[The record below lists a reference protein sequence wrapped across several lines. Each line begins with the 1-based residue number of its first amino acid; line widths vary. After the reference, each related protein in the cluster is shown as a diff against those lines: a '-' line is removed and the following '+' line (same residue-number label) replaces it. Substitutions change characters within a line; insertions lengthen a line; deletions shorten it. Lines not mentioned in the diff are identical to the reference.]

1 MWCLIGRI
9 YRSVL
14 KLFKVLFKFLLLPD
28 FGFFRTFT
36 ISFSFFFVFLLV
48 RTHLEGMIW
57 AFWEDMFYCWL
68 TAGLWFSITATW
80 SNLVINKAVSV
91 TFFFFFK
98 LCGVEKPLWIP
109 WLFSIINEKLG
120 NTIPSTQGCNCEI
133 FLALTAA
140 TVALFTYFLE
150 LRTTF
155 MVLKMLYAVELPNIK
170 KGCSVTVPESQTL
183 FVMVDFFFFLAVRQ
197 NCLGE

>member
-1 MWCLIGRI
+1 MLGNLNSVGDSIKPWGIPSLCVCVCCLDGCRIPGSEVYLLGCECHDLTHHKGSDCVYVFGWGMWRLIGRI
-9 YRSVL
+9 RQSVQ

-68 TAGLWFSITATW
+68 TAGLWISITATW

-109 WLFSIINEKLG
+109 WLFLIINEKLG
-120 NTIPSTQGCNCEI
+120 NTIPST
-133 FLALTAA
+133 
-140 TVALFTYFLE
+140 
-150 LRTTF
+150 
-155 MVLKMLYAVELPNIK
+155 
-170 KGCSVTVPESQTL
+170 
-183 FVMVDFFFFLAVRQ
+183 
-197 NCLGE
+197 